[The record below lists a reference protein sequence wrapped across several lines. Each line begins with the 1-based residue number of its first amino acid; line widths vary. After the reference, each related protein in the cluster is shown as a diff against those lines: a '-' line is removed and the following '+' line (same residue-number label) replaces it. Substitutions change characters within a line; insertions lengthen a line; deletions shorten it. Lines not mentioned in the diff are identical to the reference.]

1 MEKKKIVVADDH
13 IQTAI
18 NIANFLDF
26 SGIKTFQAYNMKSVV
41 ELCKRENP
49 DLLVIDIKMSGIIN
63 GDCNIEKE
71 LPQQKFLFLT
81 SENEPKKLK
90 CRNSLGFISKPVD
103 NEALFNKIKKILKI

>member
-1 MEKKKIVVADDH
+1 MEKRKIVVADDH

-26 SGIKTFQAYNMKSVV
+26 SGFKTFQAYNMNNVV

-71 LPQQKFLFLT
+71 LPSQKILFLA
-81 SENEPKKLK
+81 SENEPKKAK
-90 CRNSLGFISKPVD
+90 CRNSFGVISKPVD
-103 NEALFNKIKKILKI
+103 NDILLDRIKRILKI